1 MDQIDATTI
10 QFLLAY
16 AGVLLNILWKLRK
29 IQEIKKNFSIKIW
42 VKKNWMGTLI
52 SVIGTPVLLY
62 FAEQAGQLTELAAFG
77 IGAGADKLIKD
88 LLPQKSK
95 EQDKQPEQ
103 NR

>member
-1 MDQIDATTI
+1 MEQTDITLI

-16 AGVLLNILWKLRK
+16 AGVFLNILWKLRK
-29 IQEIKKNFSIKIW
+29 VQQIRKNFIIKIW

-62 FAEQAGQLTELAAFG
+62 FAEQAGQLTELAAFA

-88 LLPQKSK
+88 LLPKKS
-95 EQDKQPEQ
+95 EG
-103 NR
+103 